1 MILTAELTKVFV
13 NGNVK
18 KQIIMPKTIKK
29 SIPKA
34 QDGYMGKAAPKGYK
48 YTEMGRLVPEKEFNK
63 RNEDFAKAMN
73 EQRYGNAE
81 GPNPKKKPVAKKPTA
96 SKVPIKKMG
105 GKISKKK

>member
-1 MILTAELTKVFV
+1 M
-13 NGNVK
+13 
-18 KQIIMPKTIKK
+18 IKK
-29 SIPKA
+29 IKKA
-34 QDGYMGKAAPKGYK
+34 QNGKKVPKGYK
-48 YTEMGRLVPEKEFNK
+48 ETEMGKFVPAKEFDK

-81 GPNPKKKPVAKKPTA
+81 GPNPKKKPVAKKSTA